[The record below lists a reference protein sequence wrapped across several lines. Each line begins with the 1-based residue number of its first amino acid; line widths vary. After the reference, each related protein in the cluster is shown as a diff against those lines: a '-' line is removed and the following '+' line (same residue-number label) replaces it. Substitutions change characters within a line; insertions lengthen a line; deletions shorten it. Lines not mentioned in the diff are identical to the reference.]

1 MDTKKHSDPN
11 FKEIGKLIK
20 DFRLK
25 KGMTNDEFREGLG
38 VSYPTLSRVENGH
51 HGPSAAMV
59 QKLAAMGMDIS
70 DLSFASRPHSVE
82 QTISYRLSEV
92 ENRLSRMEETIKK
105 LISIIE
111 EKE

>member
-1 MDTKKHSDPN
+1 MNTNSNSDSN

-20 DFRLK
+20 DFRLS
-25 KGMTNDEFREGLG
+25 KGMTNEEFRKGLG

-51 HGPSAAMV
+51 HGPSASML
-59 QKLAAMGMDIS
+59 QKLAAMGMDVS

-82 QTISYRLSEV
+82 QTLSYRLAEV
-92 ENRLSRMEETIKK
+92 ENRLARMEDTIRQLLSLVK
-105 LISIIE
+105 